1 MAHNELALPLYE
13 LGEKATE
20 AMGTLAETGIADDL
34 VILYTQFATQG
45 VNRDSVSIQSFAPQ
59 QLGETLTF
67 EVEINPLYP
76 LVSFASMLVN
86 TNDAFVGVS
95 GLRLT
100 EAVTLLAPAYDAGT
114 EWNNE
119 LCSYIPGPACNMTS
133 GNLRSTENA
142 EGVVRILLMALCNL
156 SNLFQVA
163 S

>member
-76 LVSFASMLVN
+76 LVSFAN
-86 TNDAFVGVS
+86 CGK
-95 GLRLT
+95 
-100 EAVTLLAPAYDAGT
+100 
-114 EWNNE
+114 
-119 LCSYIPGPACNMTS
+119 
-133 GNLRSTENA
+133 
-142 EGVVRILLMALCNL
+142 
-156 SNLFQVA
+156 
-163 S
+163 